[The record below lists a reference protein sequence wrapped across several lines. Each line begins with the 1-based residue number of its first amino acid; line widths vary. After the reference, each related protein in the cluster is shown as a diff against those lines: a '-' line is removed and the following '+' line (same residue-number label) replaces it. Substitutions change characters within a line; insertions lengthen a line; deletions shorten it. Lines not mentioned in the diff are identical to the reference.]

1 MVISWAKENG
11 LLPSGRAVDD
21 GQGLLII
28 SSVKYEDSGTYIC
41 TATSGRFIKTS
52 SAVLNVG
59 GNLDLNNSYKIL
71 EQNSCNIKDISLKEF
86 LSNLMVKSVYLRN
99 VEVHFFPIN

>member
-52 SAVLNVG
+52 TAVLNVG
-59 GNLDLNNSYKIL
+59 GNAVLCKSY
-71 EQNSCNIKDISLKEF
+71 ISLKEF
-86 LSNLMVKSVYLRN
+86 LSNLTVKSFYLS
-99 VEVHFFPIN
+99 I

>member
-11 LLPSGRAVDD
+11 LLPSGRALDD

-52 SAVLNVG
+52 TAVLNVG
-59 GNLDLNNSYKIL
+59 GNNTGKTKFRARQFHFYFLFVYKIKRYPIEIDNL
-71 EQNSCNIKDISLKEF
+71 GLL
-86 LSNLMVKSVYLRN
+86 LSD
-99 VEVHFFPIN
+99 